1 MAVDVK
7 VTAELVFNKN
17 VVDVFIHCVGKN
29 GRKKIASKEHIVQNF
44 DLNLDNSPSL
54 EFKFEP
60 LSNVVELLKNN
71 GLEVDLMND
80 IPDLVR
86 ACYESI
92 SKWSSVSA
100 TFEQELRT
108 KEAAIDTLLISIC
121 GENREFTSI
130 KIGSRAEGTYTD
142 INIRNINQIIDN
154 TLIISCII
162 DLFSD
167 KAVEL
172 WGIDLSDVYDDIKLF
187 VQNAMIIREMD
198 HKLGFSMEI
207 SIYKK

>member
-100 TFEQELRT
+100 TFEEELEV
-108 KEAAIDTLLISIC
+108 KDAATDTIVISIC
-121 GENREFTSI
+121 GENREFKQI
-130 KIGSRAEGTYTD
+130 KLESRAEGTYTEM
-142 INIRNINQIIDN
+142 NIRNVNQIIDN

-172 WGIDLSDVYDDIKLF
+172 WGIDLSDVYDNIKLF
-187 VQNAMIIREMD
+187 VEKSMIIKEMD
-198 HKLGFSMEI
+198 HKLEFSMEI
-207 SIYKK
+207 PIYKN

>member
-100 TFEQELRT
+100 TFEEELEV
-108 KEAAIDTLLISIC
+108 KDAATDTIVISIC
-121 GENREFTSI
+121 GENREFKQI
-130 KIGSRAEGTYTD
+130 KLESRAEGTYTEM
-142 INIRNINQIIDN
+142 NIRNINQIIDN

-172 WGIDLSDVYDDIKLF
+172 WGIDLSDVYDNIKLF
-187 VQNAMIIREMD
+187 VEKSMIIKEMD
-198 HKLGFSMEI
+198 HKLEFSMEI
-207 SIYKK
+207 LIYKN

>member
-17 VVDVFIHCVGKN
+17 VVDVFMHCVGKN

-100 TFEQELRT
+100 TFEEELEV
-108 KEAAIDTLLISIC
+108 KDAATDTIVISIC
-121 GENREFTSI
+121 GENREFKQI
-130 KIGSRAEGTYTD
+130 KLESRAEGTYTEM
-142 INIRNINQIIDN
+142 NIRNINQIIDN

-172 WGIDLSDVYDDIKLF
+172 WGIDLSDVYDNIKLF
-187 VQNAMIIREMD
+187 VEKSMIIKEMD
-198 HKLGFSMEI
+198 HKLEFSMEI
-207 SIYKK
+207 PIYKN

>member
-1 MAVDVK
+1 MAVNVK
-7 VTAELVFNKN
+7 VTAEVVFNKN
-17 VVDVFIHCVGKN
+17 AVNVFIHCVGKN
-29 GRKKIASKEHIVQNF
+29 GRKNIASKEHIVKNF
-44 DLNLDNSPSL
+44 EYDPESSIGL
-54 EFKFEP
+54 EFKFGP
-60 LSNVVELLKNN
+60 LSNVVELLNGC

-80 IPDLVR
+80 IPDLVKELYTCKNEHGLSG
-86 ACYESI
+86 AS
-92 SKWSSVSA
+92 
-100 TFEQELRT
+100 FEKELCV
-108 KEAAIDTLLISIC
+108 KEASIDTLLISIC
-121 GENREFTSI
+121 GENRKFKQI
-130 KIGSRAEGTYTD
+130 KLESRAEGTYTEM
-142 INIRNINQIIDN
+142 NIRNINQIIDS

-187 VQNAMIIREMD
+187 AQNAMIIREMD

>member
-1 MAVDVK
+1 MAVDVQ

-100 TFEQELRT
+100 TFEEELEV
-108 KEAAIDTLLISIC
+108 KDAATDTIVISIC
-121 GENREFTSI
+121 GENRKFKPI
-130 KIGSRAEGTYTD
+130 KIGSRAAGTYTEM
-142 INIRNINQIIDN
+142 NVTNINQVIN
-154 TLIISCII
+154 HTLIASSIT
-162 DLFSD
+162 DLISD
-167 KAVEL
+167 KAAEL
-172 WGIDLSDVYDDIKLF
+172 WDIDLSDVYDNIKLF
-187 VQNAMIIREMD
+187 VEKSMIIKEMD
-198 HKLGFSMEI
+198 HKLEFSVEI
-207 SIYKK
+207 GIYRK

>member
-1 MAVDVK
+1 MAVNVK
-7 VTAELVFNKN
+7 VTAEVVFNKN
-17 VVDVFIHCVGKN
+17 IVNVFIHCTGKN

-44 DLNLDNSPSL
+44 ELNPESSIGL
-54 EFKFEP
+54 EFKFGP
-60 LSNVVELLKNN
+60 LSNVVELLNGC

-80 IPDLVR
+80 IPDLVK

-92 SKWSSVSA
+92 SRWSSVSA
-100 TFEQELRT
+100 TFEQELHT

-121 GENREFTSI
+121 GENREFKQI
-130 KIGSRAEGTYTD
+130 KLESRAEGTYTEM
-142 INIRNINQIIDN
+142 NIRNINQIIDN

-187 VQNAMIIREMD
+187 VQNAMIIIEMD